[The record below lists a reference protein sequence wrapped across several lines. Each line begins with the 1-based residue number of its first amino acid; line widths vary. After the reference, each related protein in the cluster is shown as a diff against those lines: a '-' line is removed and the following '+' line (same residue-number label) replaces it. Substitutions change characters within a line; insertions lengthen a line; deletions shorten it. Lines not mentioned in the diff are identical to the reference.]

1 MVSPIEAERSC
12 LIIMFSILLFALEL
26 KPKSQANQQIIMGDD
41 ILRPFQRQL
50 IADDLAAQATHTHRK

>member
-1 MVSPIEAERSC
+1 
-12 LIIMFSILLFALEL
+12 MFSILLFALEL